1 MKPLAEI
8 SLTQEV
14 TQSIKPI
21 KPIKQAKAV
30 SKKKAKKNK
39 VSNSKFN
46 NSGMTLKQK
55 RFCDEYIRTGN
66 GTASAIAAG
75 YNPKCAN
82 SIASENLTKPI
93 IRAYVAKRLEEL
105 DLLSMM
111 QQKEVLQ
118 GLTKVAR
125 REEFEY
131 VVSQETIKQEF
142 YENIGTVEKP
152 VMKKRS
158 ITSTVPKIIPIPAKL
173 QDTNKAYE
181 LLGKHHKLFTD
192 NVEVTSHGVTIVNNI
207 PDIPV
212 EELINETNSE

>member
-1 MKPLAEI
+1 MTT
-8 SLTQEV
+8 SSTQEV
-14 TQSIKPI
+14 NQSIDKTETIKPI
-21 KPIKQAKAV
+21 KTVKQPKPIV
-30 SKKKAKKNK
+30 KKKTKKNK
-39 VSNSKFN
+39 ASNSKFN

-66 GTASAIAAG
+66 GTASAITAG

-93 IRAYVAKRLEEL
+93 IRAYVQKRLAEL

-125 REEFEY
+125 REEQEY
-131 VVSQETIKQEF
+131 VVSQETTKEEF
-142 YENIGTVEKP
+142 YENIGTKEKP

-158 ITSTVPKIIPIPAKL
+158 ITSTVPRIVPIPARL

-192 NVEVTSHGVTIVNNI
+192 NVEVTTHGVTIVNDI
-207 PDIPV
+207 PDVPDD
-212 EELINETNSE
+212 EPNSE